1 MAAIDKT
8 YVSNWDDFNEIRN
21 WAKDKEIPLKNGTYF
36 KLADL
41 LYHRNLTKE
50 EWDEYSKND
59 PDYEIVLWNTPTF
72 VDIWLIRNCP
82 FKLVQDRLKEQYG
95 GGWSKESFADH
106 NDADMYEQIKN
117 GTSVYDT
124 YQRNG
129 LGKDSKITFKTI
141 YGKPIRDDKLL
152 WWITVE
158 NPDSYWY
165 NEEFDMW
172 YDRLECMPATTNVAH
187 RRGTLTKKN
196 IINLVKKWDFPSGS
210 VIIFEALMKRYS
222 MYKFEVKVK

>member
-8 YVSNWDDFNEIRN
+8 YVSNWDDFDEIRN
-21 WAKDKEIPLKNGTYF
+21 WAKDKEIPLKNGSHV
-36 KLADL
+36 KLTNFM
-41 LYHRNLTKE
+41 YHIDLTKE
-50 EWDEYSKND
+50 EWDKYSKDD

-82 FKLVQDRLKEQYG
+82 FKLVQDRLKEQY
-95 GGWSKESFADH
+95 
-106 NDADMYEQIKN
+106 NMRYEKIKN
-117 GTSVYDT
+117 GTSIFDT

-129 LGKDSKITFKTI
+129 RGKDSKITFKTI

-152 WWITVE
+152 WWITVQTPE
-158 NPDSYWY
+158 SFWY

-196 IINLVKKWDFPSGS
+196 IVNLVKKWDFPSGS